1 MIVPV
6 AAVKN
11 IKDAVGNNTGKEY
24 ADKGTVQFIEGVTFK
39 TIIPVSLGTNGII
52 GGAIGGAI
60 EEAFGKKTK
69 GIKDKLIFLLNM
81 IAGNGGQR
89 TPDLIKVMKV
99 SERSLERYLK
109 LLKEAD
115 LIEYK
120 GNSTQSGGYYL
131 TEKMNTKIT
140 KIT

>member
-1 MIVPV
+1 M
-6 AAVKN
+6 
-11 IKDAVGNNTGKEY
+11 GNNLGKEY
-24 ADKGTVQFIEGVTFK
+24 ADNGTVQFIEGVTFK

-60 EEAFGKKTK
+60 EEAFREKTK
-69 GIKDKLIFLLNM
+69 GIKDKLIFLLTM

-89 TPDLIKVMKV
+89 TPDLMKV

-120 GNSTQSGGYYL
+120 GESTQSGGYYL
-131 TEKMNTKIT
+131 TDRMKEK
-140 KIT
+140 